1 MPNDNTVRPTD
12 RIHPQQADALKRNA
26 EIVAE
31 IGGPGEGIEEVRA
44 RAEAARAVWNEGGPE
59 MVLDEARVIPG
70 PFRDVPVQ
78 LYKPSDDG
86 SLPVF
91 VYLHGGGF
99 RIGGPLS
106 NDRQLREIA
115 ATWGGA
121 IISADYVHVPEH
133 TFPDPVDEIVAVLE
147 WLADNGGDWGLDT
160 DRIAIGGASAGASV
174 ALGAAITL
182 RDKGRPELLKAIASL
197 YGVLD
202 YNLESD
208 SMKELGGGDFMLTTE
223 YTQMVYDG
231 YVPDVADR
239 SDPRAFAAKADP
251 TGLPPIFIAAAELD
265 PIRDDSLTFAATLKA
280 AKHFFVLEVYPGV
293 LHAFFGYSGVVDEAK
308 RLVNDASTFLGRAL
322 GQGQGGHGGT
332 GNGRA

>member
-1 MPNDNTVRPTD
+1 MPNDNMVKPTD
-12 RIHPQQADALKRNA
+12 RIHTQQADALKRNA

-31 IGGPGEGIEEVRA
+31 LGGPGESIEEVRA
-44 RAEAARAVWNEGGPE
+44 HADAVRAVWNDGGPE
-59 MVLDEARVIPG
+59 MAVNEARAIPG

-78 LYKPSDDG
+78 FYRPTVDG
-86 SLPVF
+86 TLPVF

-106 NDRQLREIA
+106 NDRQMREIA
-115 ATWGGA
+115 ETWGGA
-121 IISADYVHVPEH
+121 VVSADYLHVPEH

-147 WLADNGGDWGLDT
+147 WLAENGGDWGLDA

-182 RDKGRPELLKAIASL
+182 RDKGRGDLLKAVASL

-223 YTQMVYDG
+223 YTKMVYDG
-231 YVPDVADR
+231 YVPNEADR
-239 SDPRAFAAKADP
+239 FDPRAFAAKVDP
-251 TGLPPIFIAAAELD
+251 TGLPPIFLAAAELD

-280 AKHFFVLEVYPGV
+280 AKHFFVLEVYPGM

-308 RLVNDASTFLGRAL
+308 RCVNDAATFLGRAL
-322 GQGQGGHGGT
+322 GAGQGRGQ
-332 GNGRA
+332 GRG